1 MMMKFAVSIVRQHA
15 LARTAPYCYKI
26 PVCPHVCLS
35 VCPSVHNFATEL
47 AVTRTSLSSRPVSL
61 RVRDELDQGVN

>member
-26 PVCPHVCLS
+26 P